1 MECRQWHEVA
11 KKFNIKKKRIS
22 SSLNRKIEPKC
33 PLRRKT
39 ICQEMKWERKIYP
52 LAEHFVFQDEQTMV
66 GFIKKNKVF
75 AFRAC
80 H

>member
-1 MECRQWHEVA
+1 
-11 KKFNIKKKRIS
+11 
-22 SSLNRKIEPKC
+22 
-33 PLRRKT
+33 
-39 ICQEMKWERKIYP
+39 MKWERKIYP
-52 LAEHFVFQDEQTMV
+52 LAEQFVFQDEQTMV